1 MIQQFN
7 AALDKIEGDDTIRG
21 VVVTG
26 AGDQSVIDRAFAV
39 ATASGVKK
47 PRLFASYKQRFRGE
61 TADCMLAEDLRYIE
75 EEMDIAMFQ
84 NCDLSCLQS
93 LP

>member
-1 MIQQFN
+1 MVDEL
-7 AALDKIEGDDTIRG
+7 AEDK
-21 VVVTG
+21 
-26 AGDQSVIDRAFAV
+26 SVIDRAVAV
-39 ATASGVKK
+39 ATELGAKK
-47 PRLFASYKQRFRGE
+47 PRLFAAYKQRFRGE

-75 EEMDIAMFQ
+75 EEMDIIMFQ